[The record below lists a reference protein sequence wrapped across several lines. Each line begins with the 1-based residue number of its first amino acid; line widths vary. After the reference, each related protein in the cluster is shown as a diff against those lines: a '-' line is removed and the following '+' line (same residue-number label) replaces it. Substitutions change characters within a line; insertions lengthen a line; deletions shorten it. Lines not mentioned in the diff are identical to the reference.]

1 MTFAEMFVI
10 VWCLSVGLTDL
21 YIRRIP
27 NSLLIAAY
35 LAALFSLLITGQALL
50 GAHWQSVAIG
60 TGVSLLLTLPAY
72 AARLLGA
79 GDVKLILAMAFIGG
93 WQLMLSAF
101 VIASILAIIFVIAH
115 VIFTRFTTRQ
125 SKPNRWIPFGAA
137 LSAGLLSVIGVAI

>member
-1 MTFAEMFVI
+1 MSIAEMFVI

-60 TGVSLLLTLPAY
+60 AGVSLLLTLPAY

-115 VIFTRFTTRQ
+115 FIFTRFSSRQ

-137 LSAGLLSVIGVAI
+137 LSAGLLSVIGVVI